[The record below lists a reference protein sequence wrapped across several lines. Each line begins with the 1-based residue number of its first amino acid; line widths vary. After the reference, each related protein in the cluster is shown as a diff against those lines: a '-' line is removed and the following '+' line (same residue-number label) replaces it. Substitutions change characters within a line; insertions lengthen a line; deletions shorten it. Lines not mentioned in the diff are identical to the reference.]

1 MLIPVPRRTRRA
13 TMLASALMALVACA
27 ACTSSSAPGATAS
40 ATPANALQSDY
51 IDTVDAVLP
60 SVVSITAGPGIGSG
74 VVYDRKGDILTN
86 AHVVGSERSFTVA
99 LATDPAVL
107 SATLVAT
114 FPLGDLAVIRLTE
127 PPADLKPAVF
137 ADSSR
142 LQIGQLVLAMGNPLG
157 LHSSVTQ
164 GIVSALGR
172 PVSEA
177 PSAQAPAGLM
187 IPDMVQT
194 SAAIN
199 PGNSGGALVSLAH
212 QVVGINTLAA
222 TDPSQGGSLA
232 PGIGFAIP
240 SDRATRLADQMIKD
254 GRVTDSGLASLGLTT
269 RSLLTTSGTPAGAG
283 VVSVAGGGPAEQA
296 GIQPGDVITQVGEA
310 QVRSTDSLGTAL
322 NTLQPGQ
329 QVEVVYLR
337 EGKSTTATVTLGTL

>member
-1 MLIPVPRRTRRA
+1 MLTGA
-13 TMLASALMALVACA
+13 LLTLAACA
-27 ACTSSSAPGATAS
+27 ACTSSSAPGGAT
-40 ATPANALQSDY
+40 ATPANALQGDY
-51 IDTVDAVLP
+51 IDTVEAVLP
-60 SVVSITAGPGIGSG
+60 AVVSISAGASIGSG
-74 VVYDRKGDILTN
+74 VVYDRKGDIVTN
-86 AHVVGSERSFTVA
+86 AHVVGSERGFTVA
-99 LATDPAVL
+99 LATDPTAL

-114 FPLGDLAVIRLTE
+114 FPLGDLAVIRLTD

-172 PVSEA
+172 PVSEG

-212 QVVGINTLAA
+212 QVIGINTLAA
-222 TDPSQGGSLA
+222 TDPSQGGSVA

-240 SDRATRLADQMIKD
+240 SDRVTRLADQMIKE
-254 GRVTDSGLASLGLTT
+254 GRVVDSGLASLGLTT
-269 RSLLTTSGTPAGAG
+269 RSLLTTGGTPAGAG
-283 VVSVAGGGPAEQA
+283 VVDVASGGPADKA
-296 GIQPGDVITQVGEA
+296 GIQPGDVITQLGDTR
-310 QVRSTDSLGTAL
+310 VRSTESLGNAL
-322 NTLQPGQ
+322 TTLQPGQ
-329 QVEVVYLR
+329 QIEVGYLR
-337 EGKSTTATVTLGTL
+337 EGKSATATVTLGTL

>member
-1 MLIPVPRRTRRA
+1 MLTGA
-13 TMLASALMALVACA
+13 LLTLAACA
-27 ACTSSSAPGATAS
+27 ACTSSSAPGGGAT
-40 ATPANALQSDY
+40 ATPANALQGDY
-51 IDTVDAVLP
+51 IDTVEAVLP
-60 SVVSITAGPGIGSG
+60 AVVSISAGASIGSG
-74 VVYDRKGDILTN
+74 VVYDRKGDIVTN
-86 AHVVGSERSFTVA
+86 AHVVGSERGFTVA
-99 LATDPAVL
+99 LATDPTAL
-107 SATLVAT
+107 RATLVAT
-114 FPLGDLAVIRLTE
+114 FPLGDLAVIRLSD

-172 PVSEA
+172 PVSEG

-212 QVVGINTLAA
+212 QVIGINTLAA
-222 TDPSQGGSLA
+222 TDPSQGGSVA

-240 SDRATRLADQMIKD
+240 SDRVTRLADQMIKE
-254 GRVTDSGLASLGLTT
+254 GRVVDSGLASLGLTT
-269 RSLLTTSGTPAGAG
+269 RSLLTTGGTPAGAG
-283 VVSVAGGGPAEQA
+283 VVDVASGGPADKA
-296 GIQPGDVITQVGEA
+296 GIQPGDVITQLGDTR
-310 QVRSTDSLGTAL
+310 VRSTESLGNAL
-322 NTLQPGQ
+322 TTLQPGQ
-329 QVEVVYLR
+329 QIEVGYLR
-337 EGKSTTATVTLGTL
+337 EGKSATATVTLGTL